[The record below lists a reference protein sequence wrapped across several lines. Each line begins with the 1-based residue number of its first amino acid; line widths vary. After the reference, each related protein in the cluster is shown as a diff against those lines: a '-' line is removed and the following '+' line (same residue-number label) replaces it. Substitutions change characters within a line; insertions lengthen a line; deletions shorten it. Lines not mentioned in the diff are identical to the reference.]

1 MSFLR
6 GSENYVW
13 CTTSVLGKGAT
24 GAVFQGVNKNNGEP
38 VAVKTFNQLSHMRP
52 PLVQMREFEV
62 LKKVKHENIVKL
74 LAIEEEQE
82 DRGKVIVMELCT
94 GGSLFNILDD
104 PENTYGLQE
113 QEFLLVLEH
122 LTAGMKHLRDN
133 NLVHRDLKPGN
144 IMKFI
149 NEDGTTTYKL
159 TDFGA
164 ARELQEEE
172 QFVSLYG
179 TEEYL
184 HPDMYERAVL
194 RKPVGKSFGA
204 TVDLWSIGVTLYH
217 VATGQ
222 LPFRPY
228 GGRRNKE
235 TMFYI
240 TTKKAS
246 GVISGTQTTD
256 NGPIEWSRDLPPHCQ
271 LSVGLRKLVTPLL
284 AGLLEVDPHRIW
296 SFERFFSEVQMVT
309 STKPIHLFYVNKASS
324 IKVFLKPEE
333 KFEHLQT
340 YICEQTAV
348 VAESQILLYQ
358 DKLILNEINENTP
371 GKNYPETSTENPLML
386 FNKSDNSVNMPTEP
400 EPPKFPTFPTIIS
413 VENDAT
419 QAKTACSVG
428 HVIKRRVEEVCSASV
443 LCALCVTRWGAL
455 LTARLRDTAAR
466 ATALAAHAARLHDAA
481 RAIDLAALA
490 ARHSVRH
497 TAEWNA
503 VVSEQWSGSAALVS
517 AEAEGLRTSATGL
530 RARHAPASLRA
541 EWDDALLHS
550 PCPAHLRL
558 HLKAKTLVF
567 RLRESWQHLVR
578 DRATRSLTYNDE
590 QFHVLERITV
600 AETGRRVRA
609 LLQRA
614 APLARARA
622 LAIADWYRVAQTVY
636 LQTQILDKDVSSAE
650 MKLLALAARLQD
662 AEQRIRGLV
671 DQMNVTKMES
681 TSARESGQRGSSN
694 CKVVRGVHLASGG
707 VGASGAGVRALLAGG
722 DELAAGLANNSAL
735 LDKLLRLTTELQ
747 PSNQDLS
754 SLDSAIRT
762 VVYGSVTSNTERG
775 DDLED
780 DCAHDKAKNRFKTT
794 CVVA

>member
-52 PLVQMREFEV
+52 HDVQMREFEV

-82 DRGKVIVMELCT
+82 GRGKVIVMELCT

-113 QEFLLVLEH
+113 HEFLLVLEH

-144 IMKFI
+144 IMKYI

-246 GVISGTQTTD
+246 GVIAGTQTTE
-256 NGPIEWSRDLPPHCQ
+256 NGPIEWARDLPSHCQ

-296 SFERFFSEVQMVT
+296 SFDRFFSEVQIAT
-309 STKPIHLFYVNKASS
+309 STKPVHIFHVNKAASL
-324 IKVFLKPEE
+324 KVFLKPDE
-333 KFEHLQT
+333 KYEHLQT
-340 YICEQTAV
+340 YICEQSSV
-348 VAESQILLYQ
+348 VAESQILLYK
-358 DKLILNEINENTP
+358 DKLMLTEINDNTL
-371 GKNYPETSTENPLML
+371 GKDYPDTTADEPLML
-386 FNKSDNSVNMPTEP
+386 FNKNNNNVSMAPEP
-400 EPPKFPTFPTIIS
+400 EIPKFPVFPNIVS
-413 VENDAT
+413 VENDAS

-428 HVIKRRVEEVCSASV
+428 HVVRRRVEALCAASV
-443 LCALCVTRWGAL
+443 LCGACVTRWGSLLGARVQRVATRADAL
-455 LTARLRDTAAR
+455 HAHATLAHSAARALDLAKQAATAAR
-466 ATALAAHAARLHDAA
+466 SQTMVGGVVAESWSA
-481 RAIDLAALA
+481 RAALVAGEAASLRSAAAALA
-490 ARHSVRH
+490 ARH
-497 TAEWNA
+497 AGGA
-503 VVSEQWSGSAALVS
+503 
-517 AEAEGLRTSATGL
+517 
-530 RARHAPASLRA
+530 LRA
-541 EWDDALLHS
+541 EWDAAAASS
-550 PCPAHLRL
+550 PCPSHLRL
-558 HLKAKTLVF
+558 HLKAKTLVE
-567 RLRESWQHLVR
+567 RLRDSWQHLVR
-578 DRATRSLTYNDE
+578 DRATRALTYNDE

-600 AETGRRVRA
+600 AETGRRARA
-609 LLQRA
+609 LLQKA
-614 APLARARA
+614 SPMARARA
-622 LAIADWYRVAQTVY
+622 DAIADWYKVAQTVY

-650 MKLLALAARLQD
+650 LKLLTLAARLQD
-662 AEQRIRGLV
+662 AELSVRDCVSDAQATLNASRV
-671 DQMNVTKMES
+671 AAD
-681 TSARESGQRGSSN
+681 SATEPE
-694 CKVVRGVHLASGG
+694 G
-707 VGASGAGVRALLAGG
+707 VGKIGRAH
-722 DELAAGLANNSAL
+722 
-735 LDKLLRLTTELQ
+735 
-747 PSNQDLS
+747 
-754 SLDSAIRT
+754 
-762 VVYGSVTSNTERG
+762 V
-775 DDLED
+775 
-780 DCAHDKAKNRFKTT
+780 
-794 CVVA
+794 

>member
-52 PLVQMREFEV
+52 HDVQMREFEV

-82 DRGKVIVMELCT
+82 GRGKVIVMELCT

-113 QEFLLVLEH
+113 HEFLLVLEH

-144 IMKFI
+144 IMKYI

-246 GVISGTQTTD
+246 GVIAGTQTTE
-256 NGPIEWSRDLPPHCQ
+256 NGPIDWARDLPPHCQ

-296 SFERFFSEVQMVT
+296 TFERFFSEVQITT
-309 STKPIHLFYVNKASS
+309 STTPVHVFHVNKAAS

-333 KFEHLQT
+333 KYEHLQT
-340 YICEQTAV
+340 YICEQTSV
-348 VAESQILLYQ
+348 VAESQILLHQ
-358 DKLILNEINENTP
+358 DKLLLSVVDD
-371 GKNYPETSTENPLML
+371 STLG
-386 FNKSDNSVNMPTEP
+386 EP
-400 EPPKFPTFPTIIS
+400 RVIS
-413 VENDAT
+413 LQGA
-419 QAKTACSVG
+419 
-428 HVIKRRVEEVCSASV
+428 IV
-443 LCALCVTRWGAL
+443 L
-455 LTARLRDTAAR
+455 
-466 ATALAAHAARLHDAA
+466 
-481 RAIDLAALA
+481 
-490 ARHSVRH
+490 
-497 TAEWNA
+497 
-503 VVSEQWSGSAALVS
+503 
-517 AEAEGLRTSATGL
+517 
-530 RARHAPASLRA
+530 
-541 EWDDALLHS
+541 
-550 PCPAHLRL
+550 
-558 HLKAKTLVF
+558 
-567 RLRESWQHLVR
+567 
-578 DRATRSLTYNDE
+578 
-590 QFHVLERITV
+590 
-600 AETGRRVRA
+600 
-609 LLQRA
+609 
-614 APLARARA
+614 
-622 LAIADWYRVAQTVY
+622 
-636 LQTQILDKDVSSAE
+636 
-650 MKLLALAARLQD
+650 
-662 AEQRIRGLV
+662 
-671 DQMNVTKMES
+671 
-681 TSARESGQRGSSN
+681 
-694 CKVVRGVHLASGG
+694 
-707 VGASGAGVRALLAGG
+707 
-722 DELAAGLANNSAL
+722 
-735 LDKLLRLTTELQ
+735 
-747 PSNQDLS
+747 
-754 SLDSAIRT
+754 
-762 VVYGSVTSNTERG
+762 
-775 DDLED
+775 
-780 DCAHDKAKNRFKTT
+780 
-794 CVVA
+794 